1 MADEPNQGATG
12 EAPPVDAAAATAGA
26 GSTYGS
32 YGESPLSVDAEHD
45 AFAERPE
52 IFVGAAFLGGL
63 VAAQILRR
71 LTR

>member
-12 EAPPVDAAAATAGA
+12 DAPAEAAAAAAGA
-26 GSTYGS
+26 GATDGGYGQ
-32 YGESPLSVDAEHD
+32 SPLSVGSEQD

-52 IFVGAAFLGGL
+52 IFVGAAFVGGL